1 MEWILMEYPNSVRPV
16 AKYQAQPDL
25 SKVQRGLDGLLL
37 LALGLQ
43 VEDWVMPWEMS
54 VWVCSR

>member
-1 MEWILMEYPNSVRPV
+1 MEYPNSVRPV
-16 AKYQAQPDL
+16 AKYQGQPDL

-37 LALGLQ
+37 LALVLQ